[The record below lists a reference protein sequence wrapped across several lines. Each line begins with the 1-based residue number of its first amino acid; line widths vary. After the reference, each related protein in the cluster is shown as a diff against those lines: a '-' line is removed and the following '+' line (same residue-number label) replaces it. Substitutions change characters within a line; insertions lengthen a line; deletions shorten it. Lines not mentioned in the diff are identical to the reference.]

1 MLERDG
7 PGKIPKDPRSIITMI
22 VIIAICLLSFVL
34 MYNKDYPKID
44 INSASMEA
52 LESLP
57 SIGPILANRIINGR
71 PYDDIYALDK
81 IKGIGP
87 NIIESIKSKAVAK

>member
-1 MLERDG
+1 MLERDS

-22 VIIAICLLSFVL
+22 IIIAICLLSFVL
-34 MYNKDYPKID
+34 MYNRDYPKVN
-44 INSASMEA
+44 INTSSIEA

-57 SIGPILANRIINGR
+57 NIGPILANRIIEGR
-71 PYDDIYALDK
+71 PYSDIYALDK